1 MAVSVEISNTGGGT
15 PFKFHKVKVYE
26 TQDATFQKGQTIEVD
41 HSTPLPM
48 PLIPPKFSDA

>member
-1 MAVSVEISNTGGGT
+1 MAVSVEISNMGGGT
-15 PFKFHKVKVYE
+15 PFKFHKVYE

-48 PLIPPKFSDA
+48 PPIPPKCSDA